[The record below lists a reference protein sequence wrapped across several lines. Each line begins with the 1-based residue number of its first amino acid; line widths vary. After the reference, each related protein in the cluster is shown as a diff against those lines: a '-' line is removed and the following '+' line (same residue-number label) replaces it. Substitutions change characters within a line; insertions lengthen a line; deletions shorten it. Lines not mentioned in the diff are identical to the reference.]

1 MKIKL
6 VGADDASGLNEWP
19 NYFILT
25 KFTALASGI
34 MTEFRVKSAVSGY
47 VKCALYADNA
57 GEPGALITAM
67 NTGQAVTGSGWE
79 ALSFTPTPI
88 TQGTVYWLA
97 INISTNGVVQYIGVG
112 TGIVRYKSAT
122 YTTFTFPDP
131 AGSGFSSGTYCELV
145 AGWGEEEAGQGVFGV
160 IV

>member
-6 VGADDASGLNEWP
+6 VGADDASGPNEWA

-25 KFTALASGI
+25 KFTAVASGD

-47 VKCALYADNA
+47 VKCALYADNS

-67 NTGQAVTGSGWE
+67 NTGQAVSGGGWE
-79 ALSFTPTPI
+79 ALSFTSTPI

-97 INISTNGVVQYIGVG
+97 INISINGAVQYVGSGGV
-112 TGIVRYKSAT
+112 TRYKAAT
-122 YTTFTFPDP
+122 YSTFTFPDP
-131 AGSGFSSGTYCELV
+131 AGSGFSSNAAVELI
-145 AGWGEEEAGQGVFGV
+145 AGWGEGEAAPGVFGV